1 MLTTTVAVILALL
14 PGGVLGFVVPGGRSR
29 WAVWAAAP
37 VLTLGLTATGM
48 AWLPVLG
55 LPNSVEWV
63 LAAEVAL
70 AGAAVCAGRLISRRR
85 ARTASGAA
93 GDGPAGDGPAGD
105 GPAADN
111 GRAASGAASGNGRA
125 ASGADNGPASSG
137 ARRRLSAPAWLRGHR
152 PRGGAGALDLVCVA
166 VPMAICVAV
175 GRLMVGGF
183 RFPPGWDGMNH
194 ALLSRNIGLSNDWT
208 MTSVCSTG
216 STVAQASC
224 QFYPLAGNVLWAQ
237 AATLSGGHISTA
249 MNAWS
254 VLITPIAL
262 VLALYAAVRALGGP
276 AVVAGCAALASALI
290 GPVWEAMLTGRVTE
304 EVGPV
309 LGVSAA
315 LLFALAVRG
324 RHPVRLGA
332 LAGLGTAGLLLTH
345 TYEVLFAASLALALA
360 AFLGGGGQARSALKA
375 TAATALT
382 AVVAIAP
389 YLGPILHAKGERAM
403 GLSATQGDFAATVH
417 YWVGDFNRYILY
429 GYPGP
434 GGSPIQQQ
442 VRPVE
447 VALWLTLGCLVASP
461 LCLVFR
467 PLRWARPWIV
477 LFVLWTA
484 VGIWTSYSDSKA
496 ALFVGGLW
504 YGTRDRLRT
513 MIFPVYG
520 IATVAGACAVG
531 MCVAVL
537 VGWLRRR
544 SAARPRLAWLPAV
557 TALALA
563 VVLVVT
569 ALAPSSR
576 RPLRQALAA
585 RAPEGPS
592 YVRTFQWLADHVD
605 DGKVVAYDRHLEFM
619 TWSYADYGVP
629 LLFGIPPLPAQK
641 EESLDYAQRFDA
653 WDWLVNNPDAE
664 PAGCLVRKY
673 GIQYVVTGKY
683 RVPGIAAHYKR
694 PLLAKS
700 TRLDLVHSDGDLRV
714 YQVNDQGM
722 ACAGGT

>member
-1 MLTTTVAVILALL
+1 VLTTLVATVLA
-14 PGGVLGFVVPGGRSR
+14 FVPGGILGFAVPAGRGR
-29 WAVWAAAP
+29 WAAWAAAP
-37 VLTLGLTATGM
+37 VLTLGLTAVAM

-55 LPNSVEWV
+55 LPNSVGWILAAELV
-63 LAAEVAL
+63 LAA
-70 AGAAVCAGRLISRRR
+70 AAVGAGRLGHRRLAGR
-85 ARTASGAA
+85 KAGTAR
-93 GDGPAGDGPAGD
+93 PPR
-105 GPAADN
+105 AADAKHATAP
-111 GRAASGAASGNGRA
+111 RGATAMR
-125 ASGADNGPASSG
+125 
-137 ARRRLSAPAWLRGHR
+137 LRGLASR
-152 PRGGAGALDLVCVA
+152 PAALDLLCLA
-166 VPMAICVAV
+166 VPMVLCAGVA
-175 GRLMVGGF
+175 RLMVGRF

-194 ALLSRNIGLSNDWT
+194 ALLSRNIGLSSDWT

-254 VLITPIAL
+254 ALITPLAL
-262 VLALYAAVRALGGP
+262 VLALYAAVRALGGS

-290 GPVWEAMLTGRVTE
+290 GPVWESMLSGRITE

-309 LGVSAA
+309 LGVTAA

-324 RHPVRLGA
+324 RHPLRLGV

-345 TYEVLFAASLALALA
+345 TYEVLFAGTLALALA
-360 AFLGGGGQARSALKA
+360 VFYGGGWQARAMLRA
-375 TAATALT
+375 TAAT
-382 AVVAIAP
+382 VVTTVLAIAP

-403 GLSATQGDFAATVH
+403 GMSPTQGHLGDTVT
-417 YWVGDFNRYILY
+417 YWVTDFNRYLLY
-429 GYPGP
+429 GFPGP
-434 GGSPIQQQ
+434 GGSTVQQH

-461 LCLVFR
+461 LCFAFR

-477 LFVLWTA
+477 MFVLWTL

-520 IATVAGACAVG
+520 IATVAGACAIG
-531 MCVAVL
+531 MCLAAV
-537 VGWLRRR
+537 VSRLRRR
-544 SAARPRLAWLPAV
+544 SAQRGRWSPVPYQWLSAV
-557 TALALA
+557 AALIA
-563 VVLVVT
+563 VAVLLG
-569 ALAPSSR
+569 AASAPSSR
-576 RPLRQALAA
+576 QPLRQALAA
-585 RAPEGPS
+585 RAPDGPS
-592 YVRTFQWLADHVD
+592 YVRTFQWLAEHTDR
-605 DGKVVAYDRHLEFM
+605 GRVVAYDRHLEFM

-629 LLFGIPPLPAQK
+629 LLFGIPPLPTQK
-641 EESLDYAQRFDA
+641 VELKDYTQRFDA
-653 WDWLVNNPDAE
+653 WNWLVNNPDAF

-673 GIQYVVTGKY
+673 GIQYVVTGKE

-694 PLLAKS
+694 ALLAKS
-700 TRLDLVHSDGDLRV
+700 TRLHLVHSDGGVKV
-714 YQVNDQGM
+714 YEVTDRGT

>member
-1 MLTTTVAVILALL
+1 MLTTTVATVLALL
-14 PGGVLGFVVPGGRSR
+14 PGAVLGFAVPADRSR

-55 LPNSVEWV
+55 LPNSVGWV
-63 LAAEVAL
+63 LAAELAL
-70 AGAAVCAGRLISRRR
+70 AGAAVCAGRLIPRWR
-85 ARTASGAA
+85 ARTASGT
-93 GDGPAGDGPAGD
+93 
-105 GPAADN
+105 AAD
-111 GRAASGAASGNGRA
+111 GQAVPDGQALADGQAARDGQALPDREARHGQA
-125 ASGADNGPASSG
+125 PSG
-137 ARRRLSAPAWLRGHR
+137 ARRLGPTATWLRG
-152 PRGGAGALDLVCVA
+152 PRSRTGAWVLDLICIA
-166 VPMAICVAV
+166 VPMALCILV

-194 ALLSRNIGLSNDWT
+194 ALLSRNIGLSSDWT

-237 AATLSGGHISTA
+237 AATLSGGHLSTA

-262 VLALYAAVRALGGP
+262 VLAIYAAVRALGGQ
-276 AVVAGCAALASALI
+276 AIVAGCAALASALI
-290 GPVWEAMLTGRVTE
+290 GPVWEAMLTGRITE
-304 EVGPV
+304 EIGPV

-315 LLFALAVRG
+315 LLFALAARG

-345 TYEVLFAASLALALA
+345 TYEVLFATSLALALA
-360 AFLGGGGQARSALKA
+360 AFLGGGWQVRSVLR
-375 TAATALT
+375 
-382 AVVAIAP
+382 AVVATVVTTVLAIAP

-403 GLSATQGDFAATVH
+403 GLSPTEGDFAATFQ
-417 YWVGDFNRYILY
+417 YWVTDFNRYILY

-434 GGSPIQQQ
+434 GGSTIQQE

-447 VALWLTLGCLVASP
+447 VAMWLTLGCLLASP

-484 VGIWTSYSDSKA
+484 VGIWTSYSDSKQ

-520 IATVAGACAVG
+520 IVTVAGACAIG
-531 MCVAVL
+531 LCVAVL

-544 SAARPRLAWLPAV
+544 SAARAGWSWLPAV
-557 TALALA
+557 TALAAA
-563 VVLVVT
+563 VTLVVT
-569 ALAPSSR
+569 AFAPSSR
-576 RPLRQALAA
+576 QPLRKALAL

-592 YVRTFQWLADHVD
+592 YVRTFQWLADHID

-641 EESLDYAQRFDA
+641 VEIRDYEQRFAA

-673 GIQYVVTGKY
+673 GIQYVVTGKV

-722 ACAGGT
+722 ACADGT